1 MAAAARS
8 YGAPMPPLPPPIRQL
23 PEAVANQIA
32 AGEVLERPA
41 AAVKELAE
49 NSLDAGATRI
59 VVRLED
65 GGRRLVEVED
75 DGHGMRRDDLP
86 LALARHATSK
96 LTSADD
102 LFRIATLGFRGEAL
116 PSIAAV
122 SEFALASRPADQ
134 EQGWRL
140 RLEGGARVALEPC
153 AMACGTRV
161 SVRNLFWNVPAR
173 LKFLKT
179 EAAEAGHVTDQVM
192 RLALSHPRVAFR
204 LETAGES
211 GARTVIDQPAGETL
225 DLRVRALFGRQFA
238 ERLLPVAAH
247 ADTMQLAG
255 FIAHP
260 QEARPTAKRQYVFL
274 NGRFVRDKLLLAA
287 VREGFKGFLEPRLHG
302 AVFLHLDLDPGLVDV
317 NVHPT
322 KSEVR
327 FRREGEVF
335 TLVRN
340 ALQQALGAGA
350 GGFSLLG
357 GGAGAVGIVARTVV
371 RPAPEPAAPPA
382 YQERFLPQTPAPSAP
397 WQARTQETPEPGT
410 RVADTGTGY
419 ESAARSDAPA
429 AAAASSSAPLATRD
443 PQPAARSSPSGAAT
457 ASSTHLPGVRR
468 VVQLNRMYLLIETDR
483 GIRLVDQH
491 ALHEKALFLC
501 LDPGRHRPDRRRPAG
516 AAHPAHRRAAR
527 PRGRRARGPA
537 APARA
542 LRHRRRGLRP
552 HLRAGARPPRR
563 AAPPQL
569 VRLPRHP
576 RRGRLLRRRRGA
588 TARAHRPRPLLPRR
602 RQGRPG
608 ALHRRAARTGLP
620 ALPPRAHGA
629 LPARPADH
637 AGPSLARAGA
647 ALPEVTAGTSWPAGC
662 ARLRALELRNS
673 RLARLGPLFQLTRL
687 PLPLHHGRMDH
698 AARDLCTFIDAAPS
712 PAHAAQ
718 ALADRLLAA
727 GFHELDARAPEWH
740 LAPGRFLVR
749 RGATVIAFILRGAA
763 APQRF
768 RLIGAHT
775 DSPHLR
781 LKPRA
786 AYHCEGCRQFGVEVY
801 GGALLNSWLDRDLG
815 LAGTVHTADG
825 ARHLVRLHRP
835 LARVAQLAIH
845 LDRKIGEDGL
855 KLNPQL
861 HLAPL
866 WGLAG
871 DDQGG
876 KDGRAGKEEA
886 EAAFTALLRSAGVP
900 AGEVVAHDLA
910 LYDLTA
916 STLGGA
922 ADELIFAPRLDNL
935 ASCHAG
941 LAALLAAAD
950 GDAATVPVLACF
962 DHEEVGSG
970 SDTGADGPLLGAV
983 LERIALERGLGRAAF
998 LAALAGSTLLSADM
1012 AHAVAPQLRRPPRAA
1027 PQAAPGRRPGA
1038 EEQRQRALRHHR
1050 GIGRRPARHREAR
1063 GRDPAGL
1070 RGAQR
1075 PRLRLD
1081 HRPRHRRAPRPGRG
1095 RRRQPDAV
1103 HAQRPRVRRQRR
1115 PRPVHPPA
1123 QRAPARVRMRGEGWD
1138 RRRAGKRRAASRWA
1152 TGRLRFGVHGRVL
1165 AAAGG
1170 APPSVPARGRG
1181 RRSRLVPS
1189 SDLRVSA
1196 PPVLFG

>member
-1 MAAAARS
+1 
-8 YGAPMPPLPPPIRQL
+8 MPPLPPPIRQL

-211 GARTVIDQPAGETL
+211 GARTVVDQPAGETL

-302 AVFLHLDLDPGLVDV
+302 AVFLHLDLDPSLVDV

-335 TLVRN
+335 TLVRS

-357 GGAGAVGIVARTVV
+357 GETGAGGIVARTVV

-397 WQARTQETPEPGT
+397 WQAPAHADAGVAGSRLGEAAAAYDPAPRPAPATVEAASMAEPT
-410 RVADTGTGY
+410 
-419 ESAARSDAPA
+419 SDAPRTPHSALRTFPA
-429 AAAASSSAPLATRD
+429 AAAAPN
-443 PQPAARSSPSGAAT
+443 
-457 ASSTHLPGVRR
+457 HLPGVRR

-501 LDPGRHRPDRRRPAG
+501 LDPAATDLTAGGRQELLIPRTIELLAHEVAALEGLLPQLAPFGIVAEVFGPTSVLVR
-516 AAHPAHRRAAR
+516 AHPA
-527 PRGRRARGPA
+527 
-537 APARA
+537 A
-542 LRHRRRGLRP
+542 LR
-552 HLRAGARPPRR
+552 
-563 AAPPQL
+563 
-569 VRLPRHP
+569 RLNWSAF
-576 RRGRLLRRRRGA
+576 LA
-588 TARAHRPRPLLPRR
+588 TLAE
-602 RQGRPG
+602 GG
-608 ALHRRAARTGLP
+608 SS
-620 ALPPRAHGA
+620 
-629 LPARPADH
+629 AD
-637 AGPSLARAGA
+637 A
-647 ALPEVTAGTSWPAGC
+647 V
-662 ARLRALELRNS
+662 ARLR
-673 RLARLGPLFQLTRL
+673 
-687 PLPLHHGRMDH
+687 
-698 AARDLCTFIDAAPS
+698 
-712 PAHAAQ
+712 
-718 ALADRLLAA
+718 
-727 GFHELDARAPEWH
+727 
-740 LAPGRFLVR
+740 
-749 RGATVIAFILRGAA
+749 
-763 APQRF
+763 
-768 RLIGAHT
+768 
-775 DSPHLR
+775 
-781 LKPRA
+781 
-786 AYHCEGCRQFGVEVY
+786 
-801 GGALLNSWLDRDLG
+801 
-815 LAGTVHTADG
+815 
-825 ARHLVRLHRP
+825 
-835 LARVAQLAIH
+835 
-845 LDRKIGEDGL
+845 
-855 KLNPQL
+855 
-861 HLAPL
+861 
-866 WGLAG
+866 
-871 DDQGG
+871 
-876 KDGRAGKEEA
+876 
-886 EAAFTALLRSAGVP
+886 
-900 AGEVVAHDLA
+900 
-910 LYDLTA
+910 
-916 STLGGA
+916 
-922 ADELIFAPRLDNL
+922 
-935 ASCHAG
+935 
-941 LAALLAAAD
+941 
-950 GDAATVPVLACF
+950 
-962 DHEEVGSG
+962 
-970 SDTGADGPLLGAV
+970 
-983 LERIALERGLGRAAF
+983 ERIAHGLSCHGAVKAGQELSTAEQLELVSLLYRLEHMEHCPHGRPTTLDLPWPELERRF
-998 LAALAGSTLLSADM
+998 
-1012 AHAVAPQLRRPPRAA
+1012 
-1027 PQAAPGRRPGA
+1027 
-1038 EEQRQRALRHHR
+1038 QR
-1050 GIGRRPARHREAR
+1050 
-1063 GRDPAGL
+1063 
-1070 RGAQR
+1070 
-1075 PRLRLD
+1075 
-1081 HRPRHRRAPRPGRG
+1081 
-1095 RRRQPDAV
+1095 
-1103 HAQRPRVRRQRR
+1103 
-1115 PRPVHPPA
+1115 
-1123 QRAPARVRMRGEGWD
+1123 
-1138 RRRAGKRRAASRWA
+1138 
-1152 TGRLRFGVHGRVL
+1152 
-1165 AAAGG
+1165 
-1170 APPSVPARGRG
+1170 
-1181 RRSRLVPS
+1181 
-1189 SDLRVSA
+1189 
-1196 PPVLFG
+1196 